1 MVRRHSDF
9 SPVLYGMNA
18 HSCLISPLRFA
29 IAAPSGMEQ
38 QASLNMRM
46 RLPEE
51 SREDLCTSSLYFFFF
66 FDNVER
72 SRGKKRR
79 KKPCETPK
87 EEKKKKK
94 EHTNIEGE
102 WCS

>member
-66 FDNVER
+66 F
-72 SRGKKRR
+72 
-79 KKPCETPK
+79 
-87 EEKKKKK
+87 
-94 EHTNIEGE
+94 
-102 WCS
+102 

>member
-1 MVRRHSDF
+1 MVWRHSYF

-51 SREDLCTSSLYFFFF
+51 SREDLCTSSHYFFF
-66 FDNVER
+66 FDNVEW

-79 KKPCETPK
+79 KNPTRRPK
-87 EEKKKKK
+87 KRRKRKKRAH
-94 EHTNIEGE
+94 EH
-102 WCS
+102 